1 MIDTAHQCF
10 TASSSAY
17 MRNLTADDRR
27 EECIAIHYQAA
38 PEDLGD
44 GRSSVSLR
52 APVLIVSLWMSEQKA
67 IADKVARILN
77 AHWDD
82 PAFADQ
88 RESEAA

>member
-1 MIDTAHQCF
+1 MNDSPHQCF
-10 TASSSAY
+10 TASSTAY
-17 MRNLTADDRR
+17 MRNLTPDDRR

-38 PEDLGD
+38 PKDLGD

-82 PAFADQ
+82 PAFAD
-88 RESEAA
+88 EPEGVEA

>member
-1 MIDTAHQCF
+1 MSDKPHQCF
-10 TASSSAY
+10 TASSTAY

-27 EECIAIHYQAA
+27 DECIAIHYQAA
-38 PEDLGD
+38 PKDLGD

-52 APVLIVSLWMSEQKA
+52 APVLIVSLYMDEQKA

-82 PAFADQ
+82 PAFTDQ
-88 RESEAA
+88 PESAAA